1 MKNSLTTSLIA
12 ALVLGATAF
21 AAEDYAFVYRG
32 RITSESGNTA
42 IPSEIQ
48 VKYSLY
54 KGEYDKTPVWTQ
66 TKTEKPSAEGAFQ
79 SILSGDGLQAAFLD
93 NGAHYLG
100 VTLGNAPEQTPRQE
114 VLSAPL
120 ADYAE
125 RVSAAPH
132 SANFVEANVREL
144 VANTVNVDTLNITNS
159 IDFCGTGSFTVSKVQ
174 MGSLRSHVKILKP
187 ENGHVEVFGQ
197 SSVGPISHAKGQQHK
212 GELPMGFVTL
222 VASKDPSNNQ
232 EAKWGKSHVV
242 YIPMI
247 ITIPMNKNYLDL
259 PSDADAD
266 GKIYCT
272 PYSGN

>member
-1 MKNSLTTSLIA
+1 MKKSLVASVIATLALATA
-12 ALVLGATAF
+12 AL

-48 VKYSLY
+48 VKYALY
-54 KGEYDKTPVWTQ
+54 KGEYDTTPVWTQ

-79 SILSGDGLQAAFLD
+79 SILSGDGLQAAFLYS
-93 NGAHYLG
+93 GAHYLG

-125 RVSAAPH
+125 RVGKPSH
-132 SANFVEANVREL
+132 SAKFVEANVREL

-159 IDFCGTGSFTVSKVQ
+159 IDFCGQGDFTISKVQ
-174 MGSLRSHVKILKP
+174 MGSLRSNMKILKP
-187 ENGHVEVFGQ
+187 EHGTVDVFGQ
-197 SSVGPISHAKGQQHK
+197 SSVGPIGHAKGQQHK

-222 VASKDPSNNQ
+222 VAAKDPSNNKD
-232 EAKWGKSHVV
+232 AKWDHSKVL
-242 YIPMI
+242 IPMI

-259 PSDADAD
+259 PSNIDAD
-266 GKIYCT
+266 GTIYCT

>member
-1 MKNSLTTSLIA
+1 MKRNLASSVIA
-12 ALVLGATAF
+12 ALALGASAL
-21 AAEDYAFVYRG
+21 AAEDFAFVYRG

-54 KGEYDKTPVWTQ
+54 KGEYDRTPVWTQ
-66 TKTEKPSAEGAFQ
+66 TKTEKPSSDGAFQ

-93 NGAHYLG
+93 SSAHYLG
-100 VTLGNAPEQTPRQE
+100 VTLGSAPEQTPRQE

-120 ADYAE
+120 ASHAE
-125 RVSAAPH
+125 RVNEISLPAK
-132 SANFVEANVREL
+132 FVEAKVREL

-159 IDFCGTGSFTVSKVQ
+159 IDFCGQGDFAISKLQ

-187 ENGHVEVFGQ
+187 EHGTVDVFGQ
-197 SSVGPISHAKGQQHK
+197 SSVGPISHTKGQQHK

-232 EAKWGKSHVV
+232 DAKWGKSNVK
-242 YIPMI
+242 IPTI

-259 PSDADAD
+259 PSDIDAD
-266 GKIYCT
+266 GTIYCT

>member
-1 MKNSLTTSLIA
+1 M
-12 ALVLGATAF
+12 
-21 AAEDYAFVYRG
+21 
-32 RITSESGNTA
+32 
-42 IPSEIQ
+42 
-48 VKYSLY
+48 
-54 KGEYDKTPVWTQ
+54 
-66 TKTEKPSAEGAFQ
+66 
-79 SILSGDGLQAAFLD
+79 
-93 NGAHYLG
+93 
-100 VTLGNAPEQTPRQE
+100 TLGNAPEQTPRQE

-144 VANTVNVDTLNITNS
+144 IADTVNVDTLDVTNS
-159 IDFCGTGSFTVSKVQ
+159 INFCGVGGLAISK
-174 MGSLRSHVKILKP
+174 LEIDDHNSHLKILKP
-187 ENGHVEVFGQ
+187 ANGTVDVFGQ

-232 EAKWGKSHVV
+232 EAKWGKSRVV